1 MIIFNKL
8 LKKNNSNMRY
18 MFYTHMAAV
27 IIFTVLYYLVSIYL
41 THNNIPNI
49 LNSLYDCFYLS
60 IITQSTLGYD
70 NIILEHQSIKNIQIL
85 QMITIFILVI

>member
-8 LKKNNSNMRY
+8 LKKNKSDMLY

-27 IIFTVLYYLVSIYL
+27 MIFTVLYYLVSIYL
-41 THNNIPNI
+41 TDNNIPNI